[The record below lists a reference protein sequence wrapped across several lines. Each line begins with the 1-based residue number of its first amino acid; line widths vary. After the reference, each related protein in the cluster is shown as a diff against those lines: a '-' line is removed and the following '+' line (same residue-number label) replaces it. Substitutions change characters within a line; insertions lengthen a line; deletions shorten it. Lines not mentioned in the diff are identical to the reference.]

1 MTKAFLSD
9 KALCG
14 FQSFITWLVI
24 IILEN
29 YLSFQYHTT
38 ALSSNKNILAF
49 YGHYNQNQILLII
62 NI

>member
-14 FQSFITWLVI
+14 YQSFITLLVI
-24 IILEN
+24 IVLED

-38 ALSSNKNILAF
+38 ALSSNRNILAF
-49 YGHYNQNQILLII
+49 YGHF
-62 NI
+62 

>member
-14 FQSFITWLVI
+14 FQSFITLLVI
-24 IILEN
+24 IILEDC
-29 YLSFQYHTT
+29 LSFQYHTT

-49 YGHYNQNQILLII
+49 YGHL
-62 NI
+62 